1 MQKQRQHRALT
12 KLLVHGAKGAR
23 WKYLDGINIPRDLNW
38 NIKRLKV
45 RSH

>member
-1 MQKQRQHRALT
+1 MQKQRQHHVLT
-12 KLLVHGAKGAR
+12 KLLVHGAKSAC

-38 NIKRLKV
+38 NIKRLQV